1 MSKRQLAFIAAS
13 FVAIF
18 YAANYSIA
26 KNVMPHYIKPFGFIM
41 FRVTGACIL
50 FWIAGLFGPK
60 EKIEKKHYAR
70 IFFGAFFGM
79 SLNMLV
85 FFYGL
90 NLTTPINASVMMVMA
105 PVITFL
111 LAVVFLKENL
121 QFKRILGLVIGFV
134 GALVMIIY
142 GKGNAI
148 NAPNPLLGNFLIFI
162 NAGSFAG
169 YLIIVK
175 KLTQLYHPLTFIKWM
190 YTIGVMLVL
199 PFGLKEV
206 LEMPFESIPV
216 TGYLSIA
223 YVVVF
228 VTFGTYIL
236 NIFAIKV
243 LKPTTVAVFIYFQP
257 FLASIVATFLG
268 TDSIDTVKII
278 ATVLIFTG
286 VYLVSAKPKP
296 LASVKEV

>member
-1 MSKRQLAFIAAS
+1 MSQRQLAFIAAS

-18 YAANYSIA
+18 YAVNYSIA
-26 KNVMPHYIKPFGFIM
+26 KNVMPHYIKPFGFIL

-50 FWIAGLFGPK
+50 FWIVGLFAPK
-60 EKIEKKHYAR
+60 EKIAKKHYPR
-70 IFFGAFFGM
+70 VFFGAFFGM
-79 SLNMLV
+79 ALNMLV

-90 NLTTPINASVMMVMA
+90 NLTTPINASVMMVIA

-111 LAVVFLKENL
+111 LAVVFLKEKL
-121 QFKRILGLVIGFV
+121 QLKRIIGLIVGFV
-134 GALVMIIY
+134 GALIMIVY
-142 GKGNAI
+142 GKGNAT

-162 NAGSFAG
+162 NASAFAV
-169 YLIIVK
+169 YLVIVK
-175 KLTQLYHPLTFIKWM
+175 KLTQEYNPLTFIKWM
-190 YTIGVMLVL
+190 YTIGVVLVM
-199 PFGLKEV
+199 PFGLQQV
-206 LEMPFESIPV
+206 VNMPFESIPLW
-216 TGYLSIA
+216 GYASIG

-268 TDSIDTVKII
+268 TDTIDFVKVV
-278 ATVLIFTG
+278 ATIFIFAG
-286 VYLVSAKPKP
+286 VYLVSTKPK
-296 LASVKEV
+296 ET